1 MTRTS
6 RGAAARRAVAAS
18 STAAA
23 IGACALLAAHAPSAA
38 NALSAANAQPAARA
52 LPVPPAL
59 AQSPELRI
67 CGDPDNLPYSNERL
81 EGFENRIAAVVAAEL
96 GAAPVY
102 AWWPHQ
108 RGLVRNTIDAG
119 TCDVIFGVPEGL
131 DFVLWT
137 KPYYR
142 SSYVMAY
149 RNDRGYDFHSLDA
162 PQLRQLRI
170 GVHVNTPPEESL
182 ARRGLL
188 DNVATYSLFFDPRGD
203 RDRPRKLLDDL
214 AAGAVDVAVA
224 WGPLAGY
231 AATVLNAPLEL
242 VPLADE
248 PGVPLSFD
256 ISMGVAKG
264 NEALKRRLEAAIERR
279 QAEILAILEEHGVPL
294 VPVAGAS
301 GAASRTT
308 ETGTAT
314 SAAPDASSA
323 GISPA
328 GEAAPATETSP
339 AADASPPTAAA
350 RLNPFTGDAGM
361 VAEGRALYFQVG
373 CQGCHGGGGGGGMAT
388 SVIDDAWTFG
398 SDDEVL
404 FRLIKGEVPE
414 QTMPTVYSVLEDDEV
429 WKILAFIRSVYAGD
443 PGRIDW

>member
-1 MTRTS
+1 MICIFRS
-6 RGAAARRAVAAS
+6 VVAAVAAC
-18 STAAA
+18 
-23 IGACALLAAHAPSAA
+23 GLLAGS
-38 NALSAANAQPAARA
+38 
-52 LPVPPAL
+52 VF
-59 AQSPELRI
+59 AQSPVLRV
-67 CGDPDNLPYSNERL
+67 CGDPDNLPFSNERL

-96 GAAPVY
+96 GAMPVY

-142 SSYVMAY
+142 SAYVMAY
-149 RNDRGYDFHSLDA
+149 RNDRGYDFRSLDA
-162 PQLRQLRI
+162 PELSELRI

-188 DNVATYSLFFDPRGD
+188 DNVSTYSLFFDPRGD

-214 AAGAVDVAVA
+214 VAGAVDVAVA

-231 AATVLNAPLEL
+231 AATMSNAPLEL
-242 VPLADE
+242 VPLEDE

-264 NEALKRRLEAAIERR
+264 NEALKDRLETAIDRR
-279 QAEILAILEEHGVPL
+279 QSEILAILAEYGVPL
-294 VPVAGAS
+294 VPAGGGS
-301 GAASRTT
+301 GAGNPNAQSVP
-308 ETGTAT
+308 A
-314 SAAPDASSA
+314 SAAP
-323 GISPA
+323 
-328 GEAAPATETSP
+328 APAP
-339 AADASPPTAAA
+339 
-350 RLNPFTGDAGM
+350 RKLNPFTGNADMA
-361 VAEGRALYFQVG
+361 AEGRTLYFQVG

-398 SDDEVL
+398 SDDDVL
-404 FRLIKGEVPE
+404 FRLVKGEIPE

-429 WKILAFIRSVYAGD
+429 WKILSFIRSVYAGD

>member
-6 RGAAARRAVAAS
+6 GRAAAAGSALAAVAA
-18 STAAA
+18 
-23 IGACALLAAHAPSAA
+23 GALLAALSPSFVP
-38 NALSAANAQPAARA
+38 LLAQA
-52 LPVPPAL
+52 PAL
-59 AQSPELRI
+59 RV
-67 CGDPDNLPYSNERL
+67 CGDPDNLPFSNERL

-96 GAAPVY
+96 GATPAY

-137 KPYYR
+137 RPYYR

-149 RNDRGYDFHSLDA
+149 RNDRGYDFRSLDA
-162 PQLRQLRI
+162 PALRQLRI

-188 DNVATYSLFFDPRGD
+188 DNVSTYSLFFDPRGD

-214 AAGAVDVAVA
+214 VAGTVDVAVA

-231 AATVLNAPLEL
+231 AARVLNAPLEL

-264 NEALKRRLEAAIERR
+264 NEALKGRLEAAIDRR
-279 QAEILAILEEHGVPL
+279 RDEILAILEEYGVPL
-294 VPVAGAS
+294 VPAGDPPG
-301 GAASRTT
+301 GAANG
-308 ETGTAT
+308 TGAVAP
-314 SAAPDASSA
+314 AAPDAPPGAASLDA
-323 GISPA
+323 G
-328 GEAAPATETSP
+328 AAPAPP
-339 AADASPPTAAA
+339 APGTPAK
-350 RLNPFTGDAGM
+350 LNPFTGNADMA
-361 VAEGRALYFQVG
+361 AEGRTLYFQVG

-398 SDDEVL
+398 SDDAVL
-404 FRLIKGEVPE
+404 FRLIKGEIPE
-414 QTMPTVYSVLEDDEV
+414 QTMPTVYNVLEDDEV

-443 PGRIDW
+443 PDSIDW

>member
-1 MTRTS
+1 MTRTPRS
-6 RGAAARRAVAAS
+6 VVAVRGFVAVAV
-18 STAAA
+18 T
-23 IGACALLAAHAPSAA
+23 CALSAAHAPSMGA
-38 NALSAANAQPAARA
+38 
-52 LPVPPAL
+52 VF
-59 AQSPELRI
+59 AQSPSLRV
-67 CGDPDNLPYSNERL
+67 CGDPDNLPFSNERL

-96 GAAPVY
+96 GATPVY

-149 RNDRGYDFHSLDA
+149 RNDRGYDFRSLDA
-162 PQLRQLRI
+162 PELQQLRI

-188 DNVATYSLFFDPRGD
+188 DNISTYSLFFDPRGD

-214 AAGAVDVAVA
+214 VAGAVDVAVA

-231 AATVLNAPLEL
+231 AARLSNAPLDL
-242 VPLADE
+242 VPLEDE

-264 NEALKRRLEAAIERR
+264 NEELKSRLETAIDRR
-279 QAEILAILEEHGVPL
+279 QSEILAILEEYGVPL
-294 VPVAGAS
+294 VPGVDGS
-301 GAASRTT
+301 GAANLTQESEPTPAA
-308 ETGTAT
+308 TGAVEP
-314 SAAPDASSA
+314 AAP
-323 GISPA
+323 PK
-328 GEAAPATETSP
+328 
-339 AADASPPTAAA
+339 
-350 RLNPFTGDAGM
+350 RNPFTGNADG
-361 VAEGRALYFQVG
+361 VAEGRTLYFQVG

-398 SDDEVL
+398 SDDDVL
-404 FRLIKGEVPE
+404 FRLVKGEIPE

-429 WKILAFIRSVYAGD
+429 WKILAFIRSVYIGD

>member
-1 MTRTS
+1 MTRS
-6 RGAAARRAVAAS
+6 FRSVVAARGAVTAMGAVAAGGLVVARGLV
-18 STAAA
+18 AAV
-23 IGACALLAAHAPSAA
+23 GAWVLLTAHAPSVV
-38 NALSAANAQPAARA
+38 
-52 LPVPPAL
+52 PVA
-59 AQSPELRI
+59 AQSPSLRV

-149 RNDRGYDFHSLDA
+149 RDDRGYEFRSLDA
-162 PQLRQLRI
+162 PELQELRI

-188 DNVATYSLFFDPRGD
+188 DNVSTYSLFFDPRGD

-214 AAGAVDVAVA
+214 VAGTVDVAVA

-231 AATVLNAPLEL
+231 AAATTDAPLEL
-242 VPLADE
+242 VPLEDE

-264 NEALKRRLEAAIERR
+264 NDELKDRLETAIDRR
-279 QAEILAILEEHGVPL
+279 RTEILAILQEYGVPL
-294 VPVAGAS
+294 VPAAGGS
-301 GAASRTT
+301 GAANRNAEAAS
-308 ETGTAT
+308 EEAAQPEPP
-314 SAAPDASSA
+314 SAAAAAVPEEA
-323 GISPA
+323 SPA
-328 GEAAPATETSP
+328 
-339 AADASPPTAAA
+339 PTPGP
-350 RLNPFTGDAGM
+350 RKLNPFTGDAARA
-361 VAEGRALYFQVG
+361 AEGRTLYFQVG

-404 FRLIKGEVPE
+404 FRLIKGEIPE

-443 PGRIDW
+443 PARIDW

>member
-1 MTRTS
+1 MICAS
-6 RGAAARRAVAAS
+6 RGVAAVGS
-18 STAAA
+18 VVAAV
-23 IGACALLAAHAPSAA
+23 GACVLPAALALSVALAPSTGA
-38 NALSAANAQPAARA
+38 
-52 LPVPPAL
+52 VF
-59 AQSPELRI
+59 AQSPELRV

-96 GAAPVY
+96 GATPVY

-149 RNDRGYDFHSLDA
+149 RNDRGYDLPSLDA
-162 PQLRQLRI
+162 PALQQLRI

-188 DNVATYSLFFDPRGD
+188 DNVSTYSLFFDPRGD

-214 AAGAVDVAVA
+214 AAGTVDVAVA

-231 AATVLNAPLEL
+231 AAATSGAPLEL
-242 VPLADE
+242 VPLEDE

-264 NEALKRRLEAAIERR
+264 NEALKDRLETAIDRR
-279 QAEILAILEEHGVPL
+279 RAEILAILEEYGVPL
-294 VPVAGAS
+294 VPVGGGAGASPAAGAS
-301 GAASRTT
+301 GAAAPNA
-308 ETGTAT
+308 ETAPEEAAQLEPP
-314 SAAPDASSA
+314 SAASA
-323 GISPA
+323 DPA
-328 GEAAPATETSP
+328 
-339 AADASPPTAAA
+339 PTPGP
-350 RLNPFTGDAGM
+350 RKLNPFTGNADMA
-361 VAEGRALYFQVG
+361 AEGRTLYFQVG

-398 SDDEVL
+398 SDDDVL
-404 FRLIKGEVPE
+404 FRLIKGEIPE
-414 QTMPTVYSVLEDDEV
+414 QTMPTVYSVLEDEEV
-429 WKILAFIRSVYAGD
+429 WQILAFIRSVYAGD

>member
-6 RGAAARRAVAAS
+6 RRVVAAGGVV
-18 STAAA
+18 AV
-23 IGACALLAAHAPSAA
+23 GACALMAAHA
-38 NALSAANAQPAARA
+38 LS
-52 LPVPPAL
+52 VVPAL
-59 AQSPELRI
+59 AQAPALRV
-67 CGDPDNLPYSNERL
+67 CGDPDNLPFSNERL
-81 EGFENRIAAVVAAEL
+81 EGFENRIAALVAAEL
-96 GAAPVY
+96 GATPVY

-149 RNDRGYDFHSLDA
+149 RNDRGYDFRSLDA
-162 PQLRQLRI
+162 PALHELRI

-188 DNVATYSLFFDPRGD
+188 DNVSTYSLFFDPRGD

-214 AAGAVDVAVA
+214 VAGAVDVAVA

-231 AATVLNAPLEL
+231 AATTSDAPIEL
-242 VPLADE
+242 VPLENE
-248 PGVPLSFD
+248 PGVPLSFA

-264 NEALKRRLEAAIERR
+264 NDELKGRLEAAIDRR
-279 QAEILAILEEHGVPL
+279 QAEILAILGEYGVPL
-294 VPVAGAS
+294 VPTGGGSGATSAPAAGGGS
-301 GAASRTT
+301 GAANPDAQPGR
-308 ETGTAT
+308 A
-314 SAAPDASSA
+314 AAP
-323 GISPA
+323 
-328 GEAAPATETSP
+328 
-339 AADASPPTAAA
+339 
-350 RLNPFTGDAGM
+350 RKLNPFTGNADMA
-361 VAEGRALYFQVG
+361 AEGRTLYFQVG

-388 SVIDDAWTFG
+388 SVIDEAWTFG

-414 QTMPTVYSVLEDDEV
+414 QTMPTVYSVLEDEEI

>member
-6 RGAAARRAVAAS
+6 GSVVAAVV
-18 STAAA
+18 
-23 IGACALLAAHAPSAA
+23 ACG
-38 NALSAANAQPAARA
+38 LSMG
-52 LPVPPAL
+52 PVL
-59 AQSPELRI
+59 AQSPALRV
-67 CGDPDNLPYSNERL
+67 CGDPDNLPFSNERL

-96 GAAPVY
+96 GATPTY

-108 RGLVRNTIDAG
+108 RGLVRNTLDAG

-149 RNDRGYDFHSLDA
+149 RNDRGYDLRSLDA
-162 PQLRQLRI
+162 PELKQLRI
-170 GVHVNTPPEESL
+170 GVYANTPPEESL

-203 RDRPRKLLDDL
+203 RDRPGKLLEDL
-214 AAGAVDVAVA
+214 LEGTVDVAIP

-231 AATVLNAPLEL
+231 TARRSHAPLEL
-242 VPLADE
+242 VPLEDE

-264 NEALKRRLEAAIERR
+264 NQELKSRLETAIDRR
-279 QAEILAILEEHGVPL
+279 RTEILAILEEYGVPL
-294 VPVAGAS
+294 VPAGGES
-301 GAASRTT
+301 GAANPNA
-308 ETGTAT
+308 EPG
-314 SAAPDASSA
+314 
-323 GISPA
+323 
-328 GEAAPATETSP
+328 
-339 AADASPPTAAA
+339 PTVAAA
-350 RLNPFTGDAGM
+350 LPRKLNPFTGNADR
-361 VAEGRALYFQVG
+361 VAEGRTLYFQVG

-388 SVIDDAWTFG
+388 SVIDDVWTFG
-398 SDDEVL
+398 SDDDVL
-404 FRLIKGEVPE
+404 FRLIKGEIPE

-429 WKILAFIRSVYAGD
+429 WNILSFIRSVYVGD

>member
-1 MTRTS
+1 MTGTS
-6 RGAAARRAVAAS
+6 RGVVAARSVAA
-18 STAAA
+18 TV
-23 IGACALLAAHAPSAA
+23 GACALLAAQA
-38 NALSAANAQPAARA
+38 PAAA
-52 LPVPPAL
+52 PVPAQAPAL
-59 AQSPELRI
+59 RV
-67 CGDPDNLPYSNERL
+67 CGDPENLPFSNERL

-96 GAAPVY
+96 GATPVY

-137 KPYYR
+137 EPYYR

-149 RNDRGYDFHSLDA
+149 RGDRGYDFRSLDA
-162 PQLRQLRI
+162 PELHELRI

-188 DNVATYSLFFDPRGD
+188 DNVSTYSLFFDPRGD

-214 AAGAVDVAVA
+214 VAGTLDVAVA
-224 WGPLAGY
+224 WGPLAGWT
-231 AATVLNAPLEL
+231 ATTSDAPIEL
-242 VPLADE
+242 VPLEDE

-264 NEALKRRLEAAIERR
+264 NEALKGRLESAIDRR
-279 QAEILAILEEHGVPL
+279 RAEILAILEEYGVPL
-294 VPVAGAS
+294 VPAGAS
-301 GAASRTT
+301 GAAD
-308 ETGTAT
+308 
-314 SAAPDASSA
+314 PN
-323 GISPA
+323 P
-328 GEAAPATETSP
+328 EAAPP
-339 AADASPPTAAA
+339 ASAPTAPAPA
-350 RLNPFTGDAGM
+350 PRRLNPFTGNADMA
-361 VAEGRALYFQVG
+361 AEGRALYFEVG

-398 SDDEVL
+398 SDDEAL
-404 FRLIKGEVPE
+404 FRLIKGEMPD

>member
-6 RGAAARRAVAAS
+6 RGVVAARRVVAAGA
-18 STAAA
+18 AAA
-23 IGACALLAAHAPSAA
+23 IGACALLAAYARPGAH
-38 NALSAANAQPAARA
+38 ALSAA
-52 LPVPPAL
+52 PVL
-59 AQSPELRI
+59 AQSPTLRI
-67 CGDPDNLPYSNERL
+67 CGDPDNLPYSNERR
-81 EGFENRIAAVVAAEL
+81 EGFENRIAAVVAEEL
-96 GAAPVY
+96 GATPVY

-137 KPYYR
+137 RPYYR

-149 RNDRGYDFHSLDA
+149 RSDRGYDFRSLDA
-162 PQLRQLRI
+162 PELEQLRI

-214 AAGAVDVAVA
+214 VAGTVDVAVA

-231 AATVLNAPLEL
+231 AATVLDAPLEL

-248 PGVPLSFD
+248 PGVPLTFD

-264 NEALKRRLEAAIERR
+264 NEVLKGRLEAAIDRR
-279 QAEILAILEEHGVPL
+279 QAEILAILEEYGVPL
-294 VPVAGAS
+294 AS
-301 GAASRTT
+301 GGGTSDAAT
-308 ETGTAT
+308 
-314 SAAPDASSA
+314 D
-323 GISPA
+323 
-328 GEAAPATETSP
+328 AAPAK
-339 AADASPPTAAA
+339 
-350 RLNPFTGDAGM
+350 LNPFTGNAEM
-361 VAEGRALYFQVG
+361 AAEGRALYFEVG

-404 FRLIKGEVPE
+404 FRLIKGEIPG
-414 QTMPTVYSVLEDDEV
+414 QTMPTVYSVLTDDEV
-429 WKILAFIRSVYAGD
+429 WQILAFIRSVYAGD
-443 PGRIDW
+443 PARSDW

>member
-1 MTRTS
+1 MIRGSGSVASARGIVFATS
-6 RGAAARRAVAAS
+6 SVVAS
-18 STAAA
+18 M
-23 IGACALLAAHAPSAA
+23 GVGALLAAHALLAAGAAPSV
-38 NALSAANAQPAARA
+38 
-52 LPVPPAL
+52 PVL
-59 AQSPELRI
+59 AQSPALRV

-96 GAAPVY
+96 GATPVY

-149 RNDRGYDFHSLDA
+149 RNDRGYDFRSLDA
-162 PQLRQLRI
+162 PALHELRI

-188 DNVATYSLFFDPRGD
+188 DNVSTYSLFFDPRGD

-214 AAGAVDVAVA
+214 VAGTLDVAVA

-231 AATVLNAPLEL
+231 AARTLNLPLEL
-242 VPLADE
+242 VPLVDE

-256 ISMGVAKG
+256 ISMGVAKD
-264 NEALKRRLEAAIERR
+264 NEALKGRLEAAIDRR
-279 QAEILAILEEHGVPL
+279 RTEILAILEEYGVPL
-294 VPVAGAS
+294 VPAAEAAEEPDPADRNAGA
-301 GAASRTT
+301 
-308 ETGTAT
+308 
-314 SAAPDASSA
+314 AP
-323 GISPA
+323 PA
-328 GEAAPATETSP
+328 E
-339 AADASPPTAAA
+339 ASPPAPPK
-350 RLNPFTGDAGM
+350 LNPFTEDADRA
-361 VAEGRALYFQVG
+361 AEGRTLYFEVG

-404 FRLIKGEVPE
+404 FRLIKGEIPE

-443 PGRIDW
+443 PARIDW

>member
-6 RGAAARRAVAAS
+6 RRVVAAGGVV
-18 STAAA
+18 AV
-23 IGACALLAAHAPSAA
+23 GACALLAAHA
-38 NALSAANAQPAARA
+38 LS
-52 LPVPPAL
+52 VVPAL
-59 AQSPELRI
+59 AQSPSLRV
-67 CGDPDNLPYSNERL
+67 CGDPDNLPFSNERL

-96 GAAPVY
+96 GATPVY

-149 RNDRGYDFHSLDA
+149 RNDRGYDFRSLDA
-162 PQLRQLRI
+162 PALHELRI

-188 DNVATYSLFFDPRGD
+188 DNVSTYSLFFDPRGD

-214 AAGAVDVAVA
+214 VAGAVDVAVA

-231 AATVLNAPLEL
+231 AATTSDAPIEL
-242 VPLADE
+242 VPLEDE
-248 PGVPLSFD
+248 PGVPLSFA

-264 NEALKRRLEAAIERR
+264 NDELKGRLEAAIDRR
-279 QAEILAILEEHGVPL
+279 QAEILAILGEYGVPL
-294 VPVAGAS
+294 VPAEGGS
-301 GAASRTT
+301 GADPAGGGGAAAKPNAES
-308 ETGTAT
+308 GPAPAV
-314 SAAPDASSA
+314 AAP
-323 GISPA
+323 
-328 GEAAPATETSP
+328 
-339 AADASPPTAAA
+339 
-350 RLNPFTGDAGM
+350 RKLNPFTGNADMA
-361 VAEGRALYFQVG
+361 VEGRTLYFQVG

-388 SVIDDAWTFG
+388 SVIDEAWTFG
-398 SDDEVL
+398 SDDEAL

>member
-1 MTRTS
+1 MDARLKCAFVRSRARLAMPLHPEPFGLAGTRRTETAVTRTS
-6 RGAAARRAVAAS
+6 RRVVAAGVVAAAV
-18 STAAA
+18 
-23 IGACALLAAHAPSAA
+23 GAGALLAA
-38 NALSAANAQPAARA
+38 LA
-52 LPVPPAL
+52 LPPVPAF
-59 AQSPELRI
+59 AQSPSLRV
-67 CGDPDNLPYSNERL
+67 CGDPDNLPFSNERL
-81 EGFENRIAAVVAAEL
+81 EGFENRIAAVVAADL
-96 GAAPVY
+96 GATPVY

-149 RNDRGYDFHSLDA
+149 RGDRGYDLRSLDA
-162 PQLRQLRI
+162 PELQRLRI
-170 GVHVNTPPEESL
+170 GVHINTPPEESL

-188 DNVATYSLFFDPRGD
+188 DNISTYSLFFDPRGD

-214 AAGAVDVAVA
+214 VAGAVDVAVA

-231 AATVLNAPLEL
+231 AAATSDAPIEL
-242 VPLADE
+242 VPLEDE

-264 NEALKRRLEAAIERR
+264 NEALKGRLEAAIDRR
-279 QAEILAILEEHGVPL
+279 QAEIRAILEEYGVPL
-294 VPVAGAS
+294 VPAAGGSGADPTAEGS
-301 GAASRTT
+301 GAANPDAESGPTP
-308 ETGTAT
+308 AV
-314 SAAPDASSA
+314 AAP
-323 GISPA
+323 
-328 GEAAPATETSP
+328 
-339 AADASPPTAAA
+339 
-350 RLNPFTGDAGM
+350 RKLNPFTGNADMA
-361 VAEGRALYFQVG
+361 AEGRALYFQVG

-388 SVIDDAWTFG
+388 SVIDGAWTFG

-404 FRLIKGEVPE
+404 FRLIKGEIPG
-414 QTMPTVYSVLEDDEV
+414 QTMPTVYSVLEDEEV
-429 WKILAFIRSVYAGD
+429 WQILAFIRSVYAGD

>member
-1 MTRTS
+1 MTWIS
-6 RGAAARRAVAAS
+6 RGIVAPRSVVASSVVAAVVAS
-18 STAAA
+18 
-23 IGACALLAAHAPSAA
+23 ALLAAQAP
-38 NALSAANAQPAARA
+38 
-52 LPVPPAL
+52 PVAPVL
-59 AQSPELRI
+59 AQSPATSLRV

-137 KPYYR
+137 EPYYR

-149 RNDRGYDFHSLDA
+149 RSDRGYDFRSLDA
-162 PQLRQLRI
+162 PELQQLRI

-188 DNVATYSLFFDPRGD
+188 DNVSTYSLFFDPRGD

-214 AAGAVDVAVA
+214 VAGTVDVAVA

-231 AATVLNAPLEL
+231 AARTSDAPLDM
-242 VPLADE
+242 VPLEDE

-256 ISMGVAKG
+256 ISMGVARG
-264 NEALKRRLEAAIERR
+264 NEELKNRLEAAIDRR
-279 QAEILAILEEHGVPL
+279 RSEIRRILEEYGVPL
-294 VPVAGAS
+294 VPAAGGS
-301 GAASRTT
+301 GAAPTEGGDAATTGDGSRAA
-308 ETGTAT
+308 GT
-314 SAAPDASSA
+314 SVQP
-323 GISPA
+323 
-328 GEAAPATETSP
+328 EAAAETE
-339 AADASPPTAAA
+339 APPK
-350 RLNPFTGDAGM
+350 LNPFTGDADM
-361 VAEGRALYFQVG
+361 AAEGRTLYFQVG

-388 SVIDDAWTFG
+388 SVIDDAWSFG

-404 FRLIKGEVPE
+404 FRLIKGEIPE

>member
-1 MTRTS
+1 MTRS
-6 RGAAARRAVAAS
+6 FRGVVAAGGVAAAV
-18 STAAA
+18 
-23 IGACALLAAHAPSAA
+23 GACALSAVQALSMIPVLAQPPSA
-38 NALSAANAQPAARA
+38 S
-52 LPVPPAL
+52 
-59 AQSPELRI
+59 LRV

-96 GAAPVY
+96 GATPVY

-149 RNDRGYDFHSLDA
+149 RNDRGYDFRSLDA
-162 PQLRQLRI
+162 PELRQLRI

-188 DNVATYSLFFDPRGD
+188 DNVSTYSLFFDPRGD

-214 AAGAVDVAVA
+214 VAGAVDVAVA

-231 AATVLNAPLEL
+231 AAGGLNAPLEL
-242 VPLADE
+242 VPLEDE

-264 NEALKRRLEAAIERR
+264 DDELKGRLETAIDRR
-279 QAEILAILEEHGVPL
+279 QSEILAILEEYGVPL
-294 VPVAGAS
+294 VPAVGGS
-301 GAASRTT
+301 GAADLNA
-308 ETGTAT
+308 EPAA
-314 SAAPDASSA
+314 AAP
-323 GISPA
+323 
-328 GEAAPATETSP
+328 
-339 AADASPPTAAA
+339 
-350 RLNPFTGDAGM
+350 RKLNPFTGNPDLA
-361 VAEGRALYFQVG
+361 AEGRTLYFQVG

-388 SVIDDAWTFG
+388 SVIDDDWTFG
-398 SDDEVL
+398 SDDDVL
-404 FRLIKGEVPE
+404 FRLIRGEIPE
-414 QTMPTVYSVLEDDEV
+414 QTMPTVYSVLEDEEV

>member
-1 MTRTS
+1 MTRS
-6 RGAAARRAVAAS
+6 FRGVLAAGRVVAV
-18 STAAA
+18 
-23 IGACALLAAHAPSAA
+23 IGACALPAALV
-38 NALSAANAQPAARA
+38 LSAAYERSTGA
-52 LPVPPAL
+52 VF
-59 AQSPELRI
+59 AQSPTLRV

-81 EGFENRIAAVVAAEL
+81 EGFENRIAGVVAAEL

-149 RNDRGYDFHSLDA
+149 RGDRGYDFRSLDA
-162 PQLRQLRI
+162 PELRELRI

-188 DNVATYSLFFDPRGD
+188 DNVSTYSLFFDPRGD

-214 AAGAVDVAVA
+214 VAGTVDVAVA

-231 AATVLNAPLEL
+231 AATTSDAPLEI
-242 VPLADE
+242 VPLEDE

-264 NEALKRRLEAAIERR
+264 NDELKDRLETAIDRR
-279 QAEILAILEEHGVPL
+279 RTEILAILEEYGVPL
-294 VPVAGAS
+294 VSAAGGS
-301 GAASRTT
+301 GAASQD
-308 ETGTAT
+308 EEPAPEEAAQPEPP
-314 SAAPDASSA
+314 SAAAA
-323 GISPA
+323 A
-328 GEAAPATETSP
+328 AAEEAALAPAP
-339 AADASPPTAAA
+339 GP
-350 RLNPFTGDAGM
+350 RKLNPFTGNADMA
-361 VAEGRALYFQVG
+361 AEGRTLYFQVG

-388 SVIDDAWTFG
+388 SVIDDAWAFG
-398 SDDEVL
+398 SDDDVL
-404 FRLIKGEVPE
+404 FRLIKGEIAE
-414 QTMPTVYSVLEDDEV
+414 QTMPTVYSVLEDEEV

>member
-6 RGAAARRAVAAS
+6 SGVLAARGLLAV
-18 STAAA
+18 
-23 IGACALLAAHAPSAA
+23 GACALPAALALSVALAPSTGA
-38 NALSAANAQPAARA
+38 
-52 LPVPPAL
+52 VL
-59 AQSPELRI
+59 AQSPELRV

-137 KPYYR
+137 RPYYR
-142 SSYVMAY
+142 SAYVMAY
-149 RNDRGYDFHSLDA
+149 RGDRGYDLPSLDA
-162 PQLRQLRI
+162 PALQDLRI

-188 DNVATYSLFFDPRGD
+188 DNVSTYSLFFDPRGD

-214 AAGAVDVAVA
+214 VAGTVDVAVA

-231 AATVLNAPLEL
+231 AAATSDAPLEL
-242 VPLADE
+242 VPLEDE

-264 NEALKRRLEAAIERR
+264 NDALKDRLEAAIDRR
-279 QAEILAILEEHGVPL
+279 RTQILAILQEYGVPL
-294 VPVAGAS
+294 VSAAGGS
-301 GAASRTT
+301 GAASRNAGIAAAAAAQP
-308 ETGTAT
+308 EPP
-314 SAAPDASSA
+314 SAAAAAVPEE
-323 GISPA
+323 
-328 GEAAPATETSP
+328 EAEAPAP
-339 AADASPPTAAA
+339 GP
-350 RLNPFTGDAGM
+350 RKLNPFTGNADRA
-361 VAEGRALYFQVG
+361 AEGRTLYFQVG

-398 SDDEVL
+398 SDDDVL
-404 FRLIKGEVPE
+404 FRLIKGEIPE
-414 QTMPTVYSVLEDDEV
+414 QTMPTVYSVLEDEEV

>member
-1 MTRTS
+1 MTITS
-6 RGAAARRAVAAS
+6 GGVVAAGRVVAAS
-18 STAAA
+18 STAVAV
-23 IGACALLAAHAPSAA
+23 GVCALLAAPALPAQAQSAA
-38 NALSAANAQPAARA
+38 A
-52 LPVPPAL
+52 AL
-59 AQSPELRI
+59 AQSPTLRV

-81 EGFENRIAAVVAAEL
+81 EGFENRIAAVVADEI
-96 GAAPVY
+96 GATPVY

-137 KPYYR
+137 EPYYR

-149 RNDRGYDFHSLDA
+149 RKDRGYDFRSLDA
-162 PQLRQLRI
+162 PELRQLRI

-214 AAGAVDVAVA
+214 VAGTVDVAVA

-231 AATVLNAPLEL
+231 AATILNAPLEL

-248 PGVPLSFD
+248 PGVPLTFD
-256 ISMGVAKG
+256 ISMGVEKG
-264 NEALKRRLEAAIERR
+264 NEALKGRLEAAIDRR
-279 QAEILAILEEHGVPL
+279 QADILAILEEYGVPL
-294 VPVAGAS
+294 AGTNGGGSQATTRNTAPPDA
-301 GAASRTT
+301 AASP
-308 ETGTAT
+308 
-314 SAAPDASSA
+314 AAP
-323 GISPA
+323 SPA
-328 GEAAPATETSP
+328 VVPAEAAPS
-339 AADASPPTAAA
+339 AAA
-350 RLNPFTGDAGM
+350 PRLNPFTGDAAM
-361 VAEGRALYFQVG
+361 SAEGRALYFQVG

-404 FRLIKGEVPE
+404 YRLIKGEIPE
-414 QTMPTVYSVLEDDEV
+414 QTMPKVYNVLTDDEV

-443 PGRIDW
+443 PARIDW

>member
-1 MTRTS
+1 MTRS
-6 RGAAARRAVAAS
+6 FRGVVVAVGRVVAAV
-18 STAAA
+18 
-23 IGACALLAAHAPSAA
+23 GACALVAALALSAPHAPSMGAV
-38 NALSAANAQPAARA
+38 SAQPPT
-52 LPVPPAL
+52 LPV
-59 AQSPELRI
+59 
-67 CGDPDNLPYSNERL
+67 CGDPDNLPFSNERL

-96 GAAPVY
+96 GATPVY

-149 RNDRGYDFHSLDA
+149 RNDRGYDLRSLDA
-162 PQLRQLRI
+162 PELQRLRI
-170 GVHVNTPPEESL
+170 GVHINTPPEESL

-188 DNVATYSLFFDPRGD
+188 DNITTYSLFFDPRGD

-214 AAGAVDVAVA
+214 VAGTVDVAVA

-231 AATVLNAPLEL
+231 ADTTSTAPLEL
-242 VPLADE
+242 VPLEDE

-264 NEALKRRLEAAIERR
+264 NDELKDRLEAAIDRR
-279 QAEILAILEEHGVPL
+279 QAEILAILEEYGVPL
-294 VPVAGAS
+294 VPAGGGSGSAS
-301 GAASRTT
+301 QSAEPEAA
-308 ETGTAT
+308 A
-314 SAAPDASSA
+314 
-323 GISPA
+323 
-328 GEAAPATETSP
+328 AAPAP
-339 AADASPPTAAA
+339 GK
-350 RLNPFTGDAGM
+350 RNPFTGNADR
-361 VAEGRALYFQVG
+361 VAEGRTLYFQVG

-398 SDDEVL
+398 SDDDVL
-404 FRLIKGEVPE
+404 FRLIKGEIPE
-414 QTMPTVYSVLEDDEV
+414 QTMPTVYSVLEDEEV
-429 WKILAFIRSVYAGD
+429 WKVLAFIRSVYAGD

>member
-1 MTRTS
+1 MIRGFRGVAFARGIVLATS
-6 RGAAARRAVAAS
+6 SVVAA
-18 STAAA
+18 
-23 IGACALLAAHAPSAA
+23 GGVGALLAAHAV
-38 NALSAANAQPAARA
+38 LAARA
-52 LPVPPAL
+52 QPVAPVRAQPP
-59 AQSPELRI
+59 SLRV
-67 CGDPDNLPYSNERL
+67 CGDPDNLPYSNDRL
-81 EGFENRIAAVVAAEL
+81 EGFENRIAAIVAAEL
-96 GAAPVY
+96 GATPVY
-102 AWWPHQ
+102 TWWPHQ

-137 KPYYR
+137 EPYYR
-142 SSYVMAY
+142 SSYVLAY
-149 RNDRGYDFHSLDA
+149 RADRGHDIRSLDA
-162 PQLRQLRI
+162 PELEQLRI

-188 DNVATYSLFFDPRGD
+188 DNVSTYSLFFDPRGD

-214 AAGAVDVAVA
+214 VAGTLDVAVA

-231 AATVLNAPLEL
+231 AVRTLNAPLEL

-264 NEALKRRLEAAIERR
+264 NEVLKDRLETAIDRR
-279 QAEILAILEEHGVPL
+279 RADILAILEEHGVPV
-294 VPVAGAS
+294 VPAAG
-301 GAASRTT
+301 GPGP
-308 ETGTAT
+308 TGR
-314 SAAPDASSA
+314 SAAD
-323 GISPA
+323 
-328 GEAAPATETSP
+328 AAPA
-339 AADASPPTAAA
+339 AASPPAPPK
-350 RLNPFTGDAGM
+350 LNPFTGDAGRA
-361 VAEGRALYFQVG
+361 AEGRTLYFEVG

-388 SVIDDAWTFG
+388 SVIDDVWTFG

-404 FRLIKGEVPE
+404 FRLIKGEIPE

-443 PGRIDW
+443 PARIDW

>member
-1 MTRTS
+1 MTRIS
-6 RGAAARRAVAAS
+6 RSVAAAGSVAAARGAVTAKGAVAAGGLVVARGLV
-18 STAAA
+18 AAV
-23 IGACALLAAHAPSAA
+23 GAWVLLTAHAPSV
-38 NALSAANAQPAARA
+38 
-52 LPVPPAL
+52 VPLA
-59 AQSPELRI
+59 AQSPSLRV

-96 GAAPVY
+96 GATPVY

-137 KPYYR
+137 RPYYR
-142 SSYVMAY
+142 SAYVMAY
-149 RNDRGYDFHSLDA
+149 RGDRGYDFRSLDA
-162 PQLRQLRI
+162 PELQELRI

-188 DNVATYSLFFDPRGD
+188 DNVSTYSLFFDPRGD

-214 AAGAVDVAVA
+214 VAGTVDVAVA

-231 AATVLNAPLEL
+231 AATTSEIPLEVVAL
-242 VPLADE
+242 EDE

-264 NEALKRRLEAAIERR
+264 NDALKNRLEAAIDRR
-279 QAEILAILEEHGVPL
+279 QSEILAILAEYGVPL
-294 VPVAGAS
+294 VPTGGGAGAAPPAGAS
-301 GAASRTT
+301 GAA
-308 ETGTAT
+308 EPNA
-314 SAAPDASSA
+314 
-323 GISPA
+323 
-328 GEAAPATETSP
+328 EAAPAADSP
-339 AADASPPTAAA
+339 GP
-350 RLNPFTGDAGM
+350 RKLNPFTGDADRA
-361 VAEGRALYFQVG
+361 AEGRTLYFQVG

-404 FRLIKGEVPE
+404 FRLIKGEIPE

-443 PGRIDW
+443 PDRIDW

>member
-1 MTRTS
+1 MTRSFRSVT
-6 RGAAARRAVAAS
+6 AAGRVV
-18 STAAA
+18 AA
-23 IGACALLAAHAPSAA
+23 IGACALPAALV
-38 NALSAANAQPAARA
+38 LSAAPAPSTGA
-52 LPVPPAL
+52 VL
-59 AQSPELRI
+59 AQSPELRV

-137 KPYYR
+137 QPYYR

-149 RNDRGYDFHSLDA
+149 RGDRGYAFQSLDA
-162 PQLRQLRI
+162 PELQELRI

-188 DNVATYSLFFDPRGD
+188 DNVSTYSLFFDPRGD

-214 AAGAVDVAVA
+214 VAGAVDVAVA

-231 AATVLNAPLEL
+231 AATTSDAPIEL
-242 VPLADE
+242 VPLEDE
-248 PGVPLSFD
+248 PGVPLSFA

-264 NEALKRRLEAAIERR
+264 NDELKGRLEAAIDRR
-279 QAEILAILEEHGVPL
+279 QAEILAILGEYGVPL
-294 VPVAGAS
+294 VPAAGRS
-301 GAASRTT
+301 G
-308 ETGTAT
+308 
-314 SAAPDASSA
+314 P
-323 GISPA
+323 
-328 GEAAPATETSP
+328 AAPAAGGGAGAENP
-339 AADASPPTAAA
+339 DAQPGRAAA
-350 RLNPFTGDAGM
+350 PRKLNPFTGNADMA
-361 VAEGRALYFQVG
+361 AEGRTLYFQVG

-388 SVIDDAWTFG
+388 SVIDEAWTFG

-414 QTMPTVYSVLEDDEV
+414 QTMPTVYSVLEDEEV

-443 PGRIDW
+443 SGRIDW

>member
-1 MTRTS
+1 MTRS
-6 RGAAARRAVAAS
+6 FRSVVAAGS
-18 STAAA
+18 VVAAV
-23 IGACALLAAHAPSAA
+23 GAGALPAAD
-38 NALSAANAQPAARA
+38 ALSIVPVLAQA
-52 LPVPPAL
+52 PPA
-59 AQSPELRI
+59 SLRV

-96 GAAPVY
+96 GATPVY

-149 RNDRGYDFHSLDA
+149 RSDRGYELRSLDA
-162 PQLRQLRI
+162 PELQELRI

-188 DNVATYSLFFDPRGD
+188 DNVSTYSLFFDPRGD

-214 AAGAVDVAVA
+214 VAGTVDVAVA

-231 AATVLNAPLEL
+231 AATTSDAPLEL
-242 VPLADE
+242 VPLEDE

-264 NEALKRRLEAAIERR
+264 NDELKGRLEAAIDQR
-279 QAEILAILEEHGVPL
+279 QAEIRAILEEYGVPV
-294 VPVAGAS
+294 VPAEDAGTAPADDGSGASPTSGAS
-301 GAASRTT
+301 GAA
-308 ETGTAT
+308 
-314 SAAPDASSA
+314 APNA
-323 GISPA
+323 
-328 GEAAPATETSP
+328 EAAPAD
-339 AADASPPTAAA
+339 AAPGP
-350 RLNPFTGDAGM
+350 RKLNPFTGNADMA
-361 VAEGRALYFQVG
+361 AEGRTLYFQVG

-398 SDDEVL
+398 SDDDVL
-404 FRLIKGEVPE
+404 FRLIKGEIPE
-414 QTMPTVYSVLEDDEV
+414 QTMPAVYSVLEDEEV

>member
-6 RGAAARRAVAAS
+6 RRVVAAGGVV
-18 STAAA
+18 AV
-23 IGACALLAAHAPSAA
+23 GACALMAAHA
-38 NALSAANAQPAARA
+38 LS
-52 LPVPPAL
+52 VVPAL
-59 AQSPELRI
+59 AQSPALRV
-67 CGDPDNLPYSNERL
+67 CGDPDNLPFSNERL

-96 GAAPVY
+96 GATPAY

-149 RNDRGYDFHSLDA
+149 RSDRGYDLRSLDA
-162 PQLRQLRI
+162 PELQRLRI
-170 GVHVNTPPEESL
+170 GVHINTPPEESL

-188 DNVATYSLFFDPRGD
+188 DNVSTYSLFFDPRGD

-214 AAGAVDVAVA
+214 VAGTVDVAVA

-231 AATVLNAPLEL
+231 AATTSNVPLAL
-242 VPLADE
+242 VPLEDE

-264 NEALKRRLEAAIERR
+264 NDELKSRLETAIDRR
-279 QAEILAILEEHGVPL
+279 RTEILAILEEYGVPL
-294 VPVAGAS
+294 VPAAGRSGSASAPAAGGGAGAANPDAQS
-301 GAASRTT
+301 GRA
-308 ETGTAT
+308 
-314 SAAPDASSA
+314 AAP
-323 GISPA
+323 
-328 GEAAPATETSP
+328 
-339 AADASPPTAAA
+339 
-350 RLNPFTGDAGM
+350 RKLNPFTGNADMA
-361 VAEGRALYFQVG
+361 AEGRTLYFQVG

-388 SVIDDAWTFG
+388 SVIDDVWTFG

-404 FRLIKGEVPE
+404 FRLVKGEVPE
-414 QTMPTVYSVLEDDEV
+414 QTMPTVYSVLEDEEI

>member
-1 MTRTS
+1 MPVTRTS
-6 RGAAARRAVAAS
+6 RVVVARGVAAAV
-18 STAAA
+18 
-23 IGACALLAAHAPSAA
+23 GACALLAAQAPPVAPV
-38 NALSAANAQPAARA
+38 LAQA
-52 LPVPPAL
+52 PAL
-59 AQSPELRI
+59 RV
-67 CGDPDNLPYSNERL
+67 CGDPENLPFSNERL

-96 GAAPVY
+96 GATPVY

-137 KPYYR
+137 EPYYR

-149 RNDRGYDFHSLDA
+149 RGDRGHDLRSLDA
-162 PQLRQLRI
+162 PELHRLRI

-188 DNVATYSLFFDPRGD
+188 DNISTYSLFFDPRGD

-214 AAGAVDVAVA
+214 VAGTVDVAVA
-224 WGPLAGY
+224 WGPLAGW
-231 AATVLNAPLEL
+231 AARTSSTPLEL
-242 VPLADE
+242 VPLEDE

-264 NEALKRRLEAAIERR
+264 NEELKGRLEAAIDRR
-279 QAEILAILEEHGVPL
+279 RAEIRAILEEYGVPL
-294 VPVAGAS
+294 VPAGAS
-301 GAASRTT
+301 GAADPNA
-308 ETGTAT
+308 GAAPPA
-314 SAAPDASSA
+314 SAASAS
-323 GISPA
+323 
-328 GEAAPATETSP
+328 APAP
-339 AADASPPTAAA
+339 R
-350 RLNPFTGDAGM
+350 RLNPFTGNADMA
-361 VAEGRALYFQVG
+361 AEGRALYFEVG

-388 SVIDDAWTFG
+388 SVIDDAWVFG
-398 SDDEVL
+398 SDDEAL
-404 FRLIKGEVPE
+404 FRLIKGEMPD

>member
-1 MTRTS
+1 MTLS
-6 RGAAARRAVAAS
+6 FRGVFAAGRVVG
-18 STAAA
+18 A
-23 IGACALLAAHAPSAA
+23 IGACALLAV
-38 NALSAANAQPAARA
+38 LVLPAARE
-52 LPVPPAL
+52 PSMGVVF
-59 AQSPELRI
+59 AQSPALRV
-67 CGDPDNLPYSNERL
+67 CGDPDNLPFSNERL

-96 GAAPVY
+96 GATPAY

-149 RNDRGYDFHSLDA
+149 RSDRGYDFQSLDA
-162 PQLRQLRI
+162 PELQQLRI

-182 ARRGLL
+182 ARRRLL
-188 DNVATYSLFFDPRGD
+188 DNVSTYSLFFDPRGD

-214 AAGAVDVAVA
+214 VAGTVDVAVA

-231 AATVLNAPLEL
+231 AATTSSPPLEL
-242 VPLADE
+242 VPLEDE

-264 NEALKRRLEAAIERR
+264 NDELKDRLETAIDRR
-279 QAEILAILEEHGVPL
+279 RTEILAILEEYGVPL
-294 VPVAGAS
+294 VPAAGGSVSANQNAE
-301 GAASRTT
+301 AAP
-308 ETGTAT
+308 EEAAQPEPP
-314 SAAPDASSA
+314 SAAAAAAPE
-323 GISPA
+323 
-328 GEAAPATETSP
+328 EAAPA
-339 AADASPPTAAA
+339 AGPTK
-350 RLNPFTGDAGM
+350 LNPFTGNADMA
-361 VAEGRALYFQVG
+361 AEGRTLYFQVG

-404 FRLIKGEVPE
+404 FRLVKGEIPE
-414 QTMPTVYSVLEDDEV
+414 QTMPTVYSVLADEEV